1 MSKSNPNFGVFNHEA
16 GQAQHGR
23 GLNPD
28 HGQGLPA
35 RPFQSLLAV
44 WPERVTVL
52 R

>member
-1 MSKSNPNFGVFNHEA
+1 MSKSNSNFGVFTHEA

-28 HGQGLPA
+28 HCPDLPG
-35 RPFQSLLAV
+35 RQFQSLLAV
-44 WPERVTVL
+44 WPNRVTLL